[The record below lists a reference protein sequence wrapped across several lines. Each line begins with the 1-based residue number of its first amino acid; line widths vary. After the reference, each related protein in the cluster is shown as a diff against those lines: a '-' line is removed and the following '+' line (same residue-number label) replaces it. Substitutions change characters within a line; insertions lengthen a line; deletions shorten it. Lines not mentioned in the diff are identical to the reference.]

1 MMKTEYERFIA
12 EVRKQMAVQDIT
24 QVEAAKRIRADR
36 GNLNQQISGRHKGMR
51 AQTMF
56 DLAKRYVCR
65 VTLSRPHFLLQSA
78 PALQMPLYCGFTF
91 LRCH

>member
-56 DLAKRYVCR
+56 DLAK
-65 VTLSRPHFLLQSA
+65 LLKISLDQFIQEA
-78 PALQMPLYCGFTF
+78 EA
-91 LRCH
+91 

>member
-24 QVEAAKRIRADR
+24 KVEAAKRIRADR

-56 DLAKRYVCR
+56 DLAK
-65 VTLSRPHFLLQSA
+65 LLKISLDQFIEEA
-78 PALQMPLYCGFTF
+78 EA
-91 LRCH
+91 

>member
-1 MMKTEYERFIA
+1 METKTEYDRFIA

-36 GNLNQQISGRHKGMR
+36 GNLNQQISGKNKGMR

-56 DLAKRYVCR
+56 DMSK
-65 VTLSRPHFLLQSA
+65 LLHIS
-78 PALQMPLYCGFTF
+78 LDKIMEEL
-91 LRCH
+91 

>member
-1 MMKTEYERFIA
+1 MKTKTEYDRFIA

-36 GNLNQQISGRHKGMR
+36 GNLNQQISGRNKGMR

-56 DLAKRYVCR
+56 DLAK
-65 VTLSRPHFLLQSA
+65 LLHIS
-78 PALQMPLYCGFTF
+78 LDNIMEEL
-91 LRCH
+91 

>member
-12 EVRKQMAVQDIT
+12 EVRKQMAVQEIT

-36 GNLNQQISGRHKGMR
+36 GNLNQQISGRHNGMR

-56 DLAKRYVCR
+56 DLAK
-65 VTLSRPHFLLQSA
+65 LLKISLDQFIEETEA
-78 PALQMPLYCGFTF
+78 
-91 LRCH
+91 

>member
-56 DLAKRYVCR
+56 ELAK
-65 VTLSRPHFLLQSA
+65 LLKISLDQFIEEA
-78 PALQMPLYCGFTF
+78 EP
-91 LRCH
+91 

>member
-12 EVRKQMAVQDIT
+12 EVKKQMAVQDIT

-56 DLAKRYVCR
+56 DLAK
-65 VTLSRPHFLLQSA
+65 LLKISLDQFIEE
-78 PALQMPLYCGFTF
+78 ALINDTAGT
-91 LRCH
+91 

>member
-56 DLAKRYVCR
+56 DLAK
-65 VTLSRPHFLLQSA
+65 LLKISLDQFIEE
-78 PALQMPLYCGFTF
+78 ALIDDTAGT
-91 LRCH
+91 

>member
-56 DLAKRYVCR
+56 ELAK
-65 VTLSRPHFLLQSA
+65 LLKISLDQFIEEA
-78 PALQMPLYCGFTF
+78 EA
-91 LRCH
+91 

>member
-56 DLAKRYVCR
+56 DLAK
-65 VTLSRPHFLLQSA
+65 LLKISLDQFIEETEA
-78 PALQMPLYCGFTF
+78 
-91 LRCH
+91 

>member
-1 MMKTEYERFIA
+1 MKTKTEYDRFIA

-36 GNLNQQISGRHKGMR
+36 GNLNQQISGRNKGMR

-56 DLAKRYVCR
+56 DLAK
-65 VTLSRPHFLLQSA
+65 LLHIS
-78 PALQMPLYCGFTF
+78 LDKIMEES
-91 LRCH
+91 

>member
-1 MMKTEYERFIA
+1 MKTKTEYDRFIA

-36 GNLNQQISGRHKGMR
+36 GNLNQQISGRKKGMR

-56 DLAKRYVCR
+56 DLAK
-65 VTLSRPHFLLQSA
+65 LLHIS
-78 PALQMPLYCGFTF
+78 LDKIMEES
-91 LRCH
+91 

>member
-12 EVRKQMAVQDIT
+12 EVRKQMAAQDIT

-56 DLAKRYVCR
+56 DLAK
-65 VTLSRPHFLLQSA
+65 LLKISLDQFIDEA
-78 PALQMPLYCGFTF
+78 EA
-91 LRCH
+91 